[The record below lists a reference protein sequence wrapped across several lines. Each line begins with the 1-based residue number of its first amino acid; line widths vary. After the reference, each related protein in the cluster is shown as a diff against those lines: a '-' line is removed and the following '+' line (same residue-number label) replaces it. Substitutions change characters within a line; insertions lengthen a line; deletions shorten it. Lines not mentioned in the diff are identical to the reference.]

1 MAMKPCRF
9 CAKSVEI
16 YQNPLNTLTTYHCS
30 SHGVYALCEGV
41 PINEPIQH
49 IINGYLYETRKRVN
63 SCILTTDNIQRI
75 INDPIVPKTA
85 MQKLNKILEWMY
97 IRNNGFD
104 GVFESKDMVPAIGY
118 AKNVCELSRMLESLS
133 ELEYVTKISQSF
145 DNTSYMLTIKGLT
158 YAEALMFSNTNSNK
172 VFVAMGFS
180 PDLLDAHENAI
191 KPACEEL
198 GFSAFIISEEEHND
212 GITDKI
218 IAAIKTSR
226 FAIVDFTYNNNG
238 AYFEAGYAQGKGLP
252 VIRTC
257 KKGWFDSTDEE
268 GHKNKLHFDI
278 SHYNIIL
285 WENEEDLKKRLID
298 RIGATIL

>member
-1 MAMKPCRF
+1 
-9 CAKSVEI
+9 VW
-16 YQNPLNTLTTYHCS
+16 L
-30 SHGVYALCEGV
+30 
-41 PINEPIQH
+41 
-49 IINGYLYETRKRVN
+49 
-63 SCILTTDNIQRI
+63 
-75 INDPIVPKTA
+75 
-85 MQKLNKILEWMY
+85 
-97 IRNNGFD
+97 
-104 GVFESKDMVPAIGY
+104 PAVGY
-118 AKNVCELSRMLESLS
+118 AKNVYELNKMLGALS
-133 ELEYVTKISQSF
+133 ELGYVTEISQSF
-145 DNTSYMLTIKGLT
+145 SNITCELTISGLT
-158 YAEALMFSNTNSNK
+158 NAETLLSSNINSNK

-198 GFSAFIISEEEHND
+198 GFSACIISEEEHND

-238 AYFEAGYAQGKGLP
+238 AYFEAGYAQGRGLP

-257 KKGWFDSTDEE
+257 KKGWFDGLDAE
-268 GHKNKLHFDI
+268 GRKNKLHFDI

>member
-1 MAMKPCRF
+1 MAMGRCKF
-9 CAKSVEI
+9 CAESVEI
-16 YQNPLNTLTTYHCS
+16 DRDPLDEMATYHCS
-30 SHGVYALCEGV
+30 SHGVYTLSEDT
-41 PINEPIQH
+41 PINEQIKH
-49 IINGYLYETRKRVN
+49 IISGYLYETRKRVN

-85 MQKLNKILEWMY
+85 MQKLNKIIAWAYM
-97 IRNNGFD
+97 RNNSFD
-104 GVFESKDMVPAIGY
+104 SVFETNDMIPATGY
-118 AKNVCELSRMLESLS
+118 ARNVYELRKMLDVLS
-133 ELEYVTKISQSF
+133 ELKYITAIGELGRIIRYE
-145 DNTSYMLTIKGLT
+145 LTIKGLT
-158 YAEALMFSNTNSNK
+158 YAEKLMSSNNNSQK
-172 VFVAMGFS
+172 VFVAMGFTA
-180 PDLLDAHENAI
+180 DLIDAHENAI

-198 GFSAFIISEEEHND
+198 GFSAIIISEEEHND

-238 AYFEAGYAQGKGLP
+238 AYFEAGYAQGRGLP

-257 KKGWFDSTDEE
+257 KKEWFDGLDAE
-268 GHKNKLHFDI
+268 GRKNKLHFDI